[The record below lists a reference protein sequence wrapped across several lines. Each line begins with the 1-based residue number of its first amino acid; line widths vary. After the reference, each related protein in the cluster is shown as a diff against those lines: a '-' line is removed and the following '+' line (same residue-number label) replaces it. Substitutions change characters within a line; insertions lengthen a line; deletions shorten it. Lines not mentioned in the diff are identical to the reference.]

1 MRKQVVKTRLS
12 LKFSV
17 ERAHAT
23 QQLLSKHVICEDR
36 LPREIS
42 CVGGVDVAYCD
53 NISVGAVAVLDFN
66 SLELVESQTS
76 CCKTRFPYVPTLLS
90 FREIPPVV
98 LAIRKLRRL
107 PDVFLVDGQGVAHPR
122 RFGFASHLG
131 LAIDKPTIGVAKSL
145 LCGEVGKL
153 NEESWAPIT
162 DKGEI
167 IGAVVATFSEEKPL
181 YVSIGHK
188 VSLNRAIAIVRHFTR
203 RKRIP
208 EPVLKAHEIANEEKS
223 KLVFMGSKKR

>member
-1 MRKQVVKTRLS
+1 MFD

-17 ERAHAT
+17 EKARAM
-23 QQLLSKHVICEDR
+23 QRLLSRRVICEDR
-36 LPREIS
+36 LPEKIN

-66 SLELVESQTS
+66 SLELIESRTA

-90 FREIPPVV
+90 FREIPPAV
-98 LAIRKLRRL
+98 LAIEKLRMM

-131 LAIDKPTIGVAKSL
+131 LATDKPTIGVAKSL
-145 LCGEVGKL
+145 LCGEVGKF
-153 NEESWAPIT
+153 NKEGWASIT
-162 DKGEI
+162 DKGEV
-167 IGAVVATFSEEKPL
+167 IGAVVATFFGEKPL

-188 VSLNRAIAIVRHFTR
+188 VSLNRAIAIIRHFTR

-223 KLVFMGSKKR
+223 KLVFMGSKKC